1 MYTRVIISVLIEAG
15 TSSSGTQ
22 GSETR
27 ASAGVSNDSL
37 SRHHARLQAAASA
50 ASMYGKSMVYPS
62 ANTVAW
68 YVLIC

>member
-1 MYTRVIISVLIEAG
+1 MYISLISSVQIEAG

-27 ASAGVSNDSL
+27 SSTGVSSDNL

-68 YVLIC
+68 YVVIC